1 MGPLP
6 AQKVHA
12 AEGASLFRPTL
23 AVARLTEKIGKVR
36 NANRGRGQAMIY
48 RIEKRWLVLYY
59 SDFKIRTIG
68 QNTQMPVHAFPS
80 HYADFYL
87 PRPTTRSR
95 QAVSWRLLS
104 RILPHIMCHSV
115 LSL

>member
-12 AEGASLFRPTL
+12 AEGAALFRPTL

-36 NANRGRGQAMIY
+36 NANRGQAMIY
-48 RIEKRWLVLYY
+48 RIEKTWLVLYY

-68 QNTQMPVHAFPS
+68 QNTQLPVHAFHP
-80 HYADFYL
+80 HYADSCL
-87 PRPTTRSR
+87 PGPTTRSR
-95 QAVSWRLLS
+95 
-104 RILPHIMCHSV
+104 
-115 LSL
+115 